1 MFFGIFIIMNLQEN
15 IFRIKEMM
23 GLVVEQSGGISIP
36 QTVIDGISKIESRFS
51 YMSNGKVTGHNYDGG
66 SKVGVMSKYIHDTIG
81 EKCWG
86 NMSNKLKAQI
96 YSFCFQSDTDI
107 PYKMKFIAGLA
118 NAIDSNIN
126 RGSIVNKPINDV
138 NVKNA
143 IDLIKSNCSNINGF
157 YDNYLKI
164 IDAQYKSMDFN
175 DNYRFIWKYR
185 PIAIDRIMGG
195 EDINDVLN
203 DWEKFNN
210 GGQTTSNQNSNQ
222 NPNQKIIKKIQHGD
236 EPTKLTAELK
246 GLGVIYNADIISRP
260 GEVIVKYQKKTSK
273 KN

>member
-1 MFFGIFIIMNLQEN
+1 
-15 IFRIKEMM
+15 
-23 GLVVEQSGGISIP
+23 
-36 QTVIDGISKIESRFS
+36 
-51 YMSNGKVTGHNYDGG
+51 MSNGKVTGHNYDGG

-210 GGQTTSNQNSNQ
+210 GGQTTPNQNSNQ
-222 NPNQKIIKKIQHGD
+222 NPNQKIIKKIQHD
-236 EPTKLTAELK
+236 YEPTKLTAELK
-246 GLGVIYNADIISRP
+246 GLGVIYNPDIISRP
-260 GEVIVKYQKKTSK
+260 EEVIVKYQKTGDNPVSLSFVYSNADEKEKVLDKVKETNTIEREINYSMNGYDGYIIVIK
-273 KN
+273 R